1 MSSVVEL
8 WRYPFKSMRG
18 EQLTTSYFT
27 ATGVFGDRA
36 LALMDVQT
44 GHVVSAKNPKKWPG
58 MLDIAADF
66 VEAPRVGAPLPS
78 VRLTFSDGRSM
89 SSDDPDFDRLM
100 SEALGRTVTLA
111 KVAPPRPTLE
121 EYWPDIAELDHQET
135 VTDEQMPAGTFFDLD
150 YVHILTTSTLEQ
162 LRRLYPDGAID
173 VRRFRPNVVV
183 QLEGEEGFVESGWV
197 GRELRLGDEVTL
209 EITDHC
215 PRCVMTTLA
224 QAGLPKDNGIL
235 RTVARENDVHVGVYA
250 KVLRGGAVR
259 EGDHVGLG

>member
-1 MSSVVEL
+1 M
-8 WRYPFKSMRG
+8 
-18 EQLTTSYFT
+18 
-27 ATGVFGDRA
+27 
-36 LALMDVQT
+36 
-44 GHVVSAKNPKKWPG
+44 
-58 MLDIAADF
+58 
-66 VEAPRVGAPLPS
+66 
-78 VRLTFSDGRSM
+78 
-89 SSDDPDFDRLM
+89 
-100 SEALGRTVTLA
+100 
-111 KVAPPRPTLE
+111 
-121 EYWPDIAELDHQET
+121 
-135 VTDEQMPAGTFFDLD
+135 
-150 YVHILTTSTLEQ
+150 
-162 LRRLYPDGAID
+162 
-173 VRRFRPNVVV
+173 

>member
-1 MSSVVEL
+1 M
-8 WRYPFKSMRG
+8 
-18 EQLTTSYFT
+18 
-27 ATGVFGDRA
+27 
-36 LALMDVQT
+36 
-44 GHVVSAKNPKKWPG
+44 
-58 MLDIAADF
+58 
-66 VEAPRVGAPLPS
+66 
-78 VRLTFSDGRSM
+78 
-89 SSDDPDFDRLM
+89 
-100 SEALGRTVTLA
+100 
-111 KVAPPRPTLE
+111 
-121 EYWPDIAELDHQET
+121 
-135 VTDEQMPAGTFFDLD
+135 
-150 YVHILTTSTLEQ
+150 
-162 LRRLYPDGAID
+162 RRLYPDGAID

-197 GRELRLGDEVTL
+197 GRELRLGDEVAL